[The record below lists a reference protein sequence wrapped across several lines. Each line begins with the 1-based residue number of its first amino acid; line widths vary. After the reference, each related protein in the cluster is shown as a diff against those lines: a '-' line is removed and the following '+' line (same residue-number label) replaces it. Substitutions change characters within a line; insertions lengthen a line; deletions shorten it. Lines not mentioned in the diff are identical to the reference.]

1 MLGSARLH
9 LARFALAAGAA
20 MLTSACTAGSDDQDQ
35 AGSSGGVRAVAEPS
49 AAQAEQAEMAWT
61 TKLDVIGQPVEAG
74 SALLVLA
81 KTPRRTVELV
91 SLDRGTGRINFRMPY
106 HPGGA
111 PNGVAMV
118 PQATET
124 DAGRHLAVLRR
135 FEPDADGPAL
145 VAVDVMTGAVVSSTP
160 FAMDD
165 YQACS
170 DGHDVCWSGYPSRP
184 GAMVSGPFGTFRDVI
199 PGAAPQRWDL
209 ETGRI
214 TEKTLKEGAM
224 RVGDPDLFAIGEG
237 RLAQLVRLP
246 GTRQTRWSQSVSV
259 LVGDGVAAKH
269 GWSFEH
275 DSDAEVYVGSLG
287 KPTAPKL
294 LRRYEQGKKVK
305 TSYTARY
312 VIAGIDGRTGQHLW
326 HREGA
331 DAWCPLVRSQPETG
345 ARTLCVVSGTRID
358 VKGAEA
364 TVKDLAVELQG
375 VDPRSGE
382 TTWTFELV
390 GKDAQRAYL
399 DERAPFAPY
408 GVVLPSEEGPVA
420 LDERT
425 GELER
430 VADDAVL
437 LCSAGPDR
445 VAAYGDRYAAG
456 RLYEPCDPS
465 GKPVSGD
472 LSVFG
477 ASALAGTGETRY
489 VSMPGRV
496 VAYGVD

>member
-1 MLGSARLH
+1 MLGYARLH
-9 LARFALAAGAA
+9 LARFALAAVATL
-20 MLTSACTAGSDDQDQ
+20 LTSVCTAGSDDQDQ
-35 AGSSGGVRAVAEPS
+35 SGSDEVRAVAEPS
-49 AAQAEQAEMAWT
+49 AVQAEQAEMTWT
-61 TKLDVIGQPVEAG
+61 ARLDVAGQPVQAG

-81 KTPRRTVELV
+81 RTPRRTIELV
-91 SLDRGTGRINFRMPY
+91 SLDRSSGRINFRMPY

-135 FEPDADGPAL
+135 FAPDADGPAL
-145 VAVDVMTGAVVSSTP
+145 VAVDVRTGAVVDSTP

-184 GAMVSGPFGTFRDVI
+184 GPMVSGPFGTFRDVI

-237 RLAQLVRLP
+237 RLSQLTRLP
-246 GTRQTRWSQSVSV
+246 GTRQTKWSQSVSV
-259 LVGDGVAAKH
+259 LVGDGVAAKY

-275 DSDAEVYVGSLG
+275 DSDADVYVGSLG
-287 KPTAPKL
+287 KPTPPKL
-294 LRRYEQGKKVK
+294 VRRYEQGKKVT
-305 TSYTARY
+305 TSYASRF

-326 HREGA
+326 HRDGA
-331 DAWCPLVRSQPETG
+331 DAWCPLVRSQPGTG
-345 ARTLCVVSGTRID
+345 ARTLCVVSGTRTD

-364 TVKDLAVELQG
+364 TTKDLAVELQG

-382 TTWTFELV
+382 TTWTFRLV
-390 GKDAQRAYL
+390 GEDAERAYL
-399 DERAPFAPY
+399 DERAPLAPH
-408 GVVLPSEEGPVA
+408 GVVLPSADGPVA

-430 VADDAVL
+430 VADDTVVL
-437 LCSAGPDR
+437 CAAGPDR

-465 GKPVSGD
+465 GRPVSGE

-477 ASALAGTGETRY
+477 ASAIAGTGAMRY
-489 VSMPGRV
+489 VSMPARV
-496 VAYGVD
+496 VAYRVD